1 MTLHDTIKDLTFKV
15 DMRIL
20 HDRISQ
26 HHNVES
32 EVEVVEAAEED
43 PEDIKF
49 NSDRCKVL
57 IENKAIVDRYLMEGC
72 FVDNV
77 DSLQICGLKVFFF
90 INLALQHQGLYVGT
104 QFYHAA
110 IDSSLNNLGKYMDLS
125 INLLCFGDNCLTISN
140 KYESH
145 IISVWSKKKSTR
157 RRIQEQ
163 SDDELSTKQNWIRDS
178 WNPLVPQ
185 KPRPHLNL
193 KTFMQSIHKLLDIL
207 FLFKLL

>member
-1 MTLHDTIKDLTFKV
+1 
-15 DMRIL
+15 MRIL

-77 DSLQICGLKVFFF
+77 DSLQICGLKVFF
-90 INLALQHQGLYVGT
+90 
-104 QFYHAA
+104 
-110 IDSSLNNLGKYMDLS
+110 LS
-125 INLLCFGDNCLTISN
+125 I
-140 KYESH
+140 
-145 IISVWSKKKSTR
+145 
-157 RRIQEQ
+157 
-163 SDDELSTKQNWIRDS
+163 
-178 WNPLVPQ
+178 
-185 KPRPHLNL
+185 
-193 KTFMQSIHKLLDIL
+193 
-207 FLFKLL
+207 